1 MMLGRRQNRLVGW
14 MLTAL
19 GLYLLASVS
28 VQAERLPIK
37 AFTTAEGLAQNSVKR
52 IVRDSRGFL
61 WFCTDEGLSRFDGYT
76 FTIYTTAHVEAD
88 RCRHNRVNKRRGQVP
103 GWDGAGDGRHHSEPD
118 RARARPGQSS

>member
-76 FTIYTTAHVEAD
+76 FTIYTTAP
-88 RCRHNRVNKRRGQVP
+88 CR
-103 GWDGAGDGRHHSEPD
+103 S
-118 RARARPGQSS
+118 